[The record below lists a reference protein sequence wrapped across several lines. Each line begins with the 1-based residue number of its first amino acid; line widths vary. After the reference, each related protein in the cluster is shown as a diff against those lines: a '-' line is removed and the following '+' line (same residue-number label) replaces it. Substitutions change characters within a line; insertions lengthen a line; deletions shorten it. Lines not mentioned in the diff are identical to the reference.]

1 MRHWLLLLFLTI
13 GMSGI
18 YYPKTM
24 TVTAVEQGI
33 VTMQTVEGTEYTIEA
48 VEAWRVGDRA
58 QCIMSSKG
66 TSDPSDDYIVEAR
79 YIWKKER

>member
-24 TVTAVEQGI
+24 TVTAVERGI
-33 VTMQTVEGTEYTIEA
+33 VTMQTGEGTEYIIEA
-48 VEAWRVGDRA
+48 AEAWRVGDQAECLMWSR
-58 QCIMSSKG
+58 G
-66 TSDPSDDYIVEAR
+66 TEYTDDDRIIQAR
-79 YIWKKER
+79 YIWKERK